1 MKKKGNRRVE
11 FLAGSVFVIHHHH
24 VSIHRAEATDKEAER
39 MGGG

>member
-11 FLAGSVFVIHHHH
+11 FLAGSVFVIHMI
-24 VSIHRAEATDKEAER
+24 VSILRTEATDKEAER